1 MEIREFLM
9 HRKLGWLAIIGPT
22 IALLS
27 IWICVMVSPWFTWRN
42 NAISDFGVHAV
53 APLFNSSLIACGI
66 MCAIFALGVI
76 LRLKSIVGKIGM
88 AIFFLACVS
97 LVGIGVFH
105 ENLRP
110 YHFIFSVAFFVLLLI
125 ATLVLGPLFL
135 LKKKT
140 LHLGIGAI
148 LVTVLG
154 MFGWA
159 YHIAV
164 GWGTNVAIPEA
175 LTFVPGAIWFIM
187 LGIWVLG
194 KDANRV

>member
-1 MEIREFLM
+1 M
-9 HRKLGWLAIIGPT
+9 HRKLGWLAVIGPM

-42 NAISDFGVHAV
+42 NAISDFGVHSV
-53 APLFNSSLIACGI
+53 APLFNTSLIVCGI

-76 LRLKSIVGKIGM
+76 LRFRSIVGKIGM
-88 AIFFLACVS
+88 AVFFLACIS

-125 ATLVLGPLFL
+125 ATLILGPLFL
-135 LKKKT
+135 LKRNT
-140 LHLGIGAI
+140 RCLGIGAI

-175 LTFVPGAIWFIM
+175 LTFVPGGIWFIM
-187 LGIWVLG
+187 LGVWILN
-194 KDANRV
+194 KDSKRMEF